1 MQNTRN
7 SNCCL
12 RNSNTFY
19 WHSYCCHIVQS
30 FAPPLLWPK
39 HFSLFAFFLQAE
51 QEPKQIWRQIPKRL
65 QDWKEKL
72 IKDVVR
78 FTRGGIILAKGRLAT
93 TNHDSAPRPQR
104 FLFANPKLLL
114 YIPTKMNDFE
124 YFSSF
129 SMVFT
134 WSLQS
139 RDAVIHAL
147 IKLYNLATYIFYFY
161 FYPYILSNPLSA

>member
-1 MQNTRN
+1 MRKVWYHQIWIQNYSGFIVSDLTYIPLRNLVTFLVQNTRN

-12 RNSNTFY
+12 RNSNMFY

-39 HFSLFAFFLQAE
+39 HFSLFAFFLQAG

-78 FTRGGIILAKGRLAT
+78 FTQCNGGSFWQKEGLLQQNMTLLQG
-93 TNHDSAPRPQR
+93 
-104 FLFANPKLLL
+104 PKDPGIDPVL
-114 YIPTKMNDFE
+114 P
-124 YFSSF
+124 
-129 SMVFT
+129 
-134 WSLQS
+134 SL
-139 RDAVIHAL
+139 V
-147 IKLYNLATYIFYFY
+147 Y
-161 FYPYILSNPLSA
+161 